1 MTSATPFTSDGLT
14 CSTHQR
20 HQSAATGHF
29 QFAEDGMKMSF
40 HRFKTQTSFIGNL
53 LITAPVAYQTRQ
65 ILFSTRQ
72 ADQMRQ
78 RSAADL
84 ISCRCP
90 RLKTLELDEKMRSR
104 EGGRTNL
111 FQTDRRAKITSRRM
125 PNCLVPK
132 IGWRETKR
140 SQVFPSL
147 FENATLIENLR
158 RKWSFQLNAECALLG
173 EKLSK
178 AKIQLKILCN
188 ARSEASD
195 FLGLSALMLRSNN

>member
-1 MTSATPFTSDGLT
+1 MFDPNRPIELETSWHVLS
-14 CSTHQR
+14 HQR

-78 RSAADL
+78 RIAADL

-132 IGWRETKR
+132 LADARPRGVRCSHR
-140 SQVFPSL
+140 F
-147 FENATLIENLR
+147 LR
-158 RKWSFQLNAECALLG
+158 TRH
-173 EKLSK
+173 
-178 AKIQLKILCN
+178 
-188 ARSEASD
+188 
-195 FLGLSALMLRSNN
+195 

>member
-1 MTSATPFTSDGLT
+1 MNWKHLGTYLS
-14 CSTHQR
+14 HQR
-20 HQSAATGHF
+20 DQSAATGHF
-29 QFAEDGMKMSF
+29 QLAEDGVEMCF
-40 HRFKTQTSFIGNL
+40 YRFETQAAFIGNF

-90 RLKTLELDEKMRSR
+90 RLKTLELDEKMRPR

-111 FQTDRRAKITSRRM
+111 FQTERRAKITSRRM

-132 IGWRETKR
+132 IGWRESRR
-140 SQVFPSL
+140 SRVFPSL

-158 RKWSFQLNAECALLG
+158 RQWSFQFDKARFRRPPLPHSTRLG
-173 EKLSK
+173 S
-178 AKIQLKILCN
+178 
-188 ARSEASD
+188 S
-195 FLGLSALMLRSNN
+195 

>member
-158 RKWSFQLNAECALLG
+158 RKWSFQFDKARFRRPPLPHSTRLG
-173 EKLSK
+173 
-178 AKIQLKILCN
+178 C
-188 ARSEASD
+188 
-195 FLGLSALMLRSNN
+195 GLIR